1 MCPNFPLR
9 TASYYLF
16 STFNDPLKMLHK
28 GSTLSEKIAILDKIK
43 SQLPNISHHQLAEI
57 IKLPKSIIS
66 RLLQQQEK
74 LREEWT
80 LRTLCDQRPLF
91 HCISIVLAIC
101 AVLIMLSQTSG
112 SPILVQSSW
121 LVTTAAL
128 GHLIRDAAQNGFWM
142 CPLEPAPPL
151 PYCVY
156 ITMICAL
163 PYVIRLERV
172 AKPQKHAFHNE
183 GIQPEE
189 ELAKRGFSIYK
200 GPGKV
205 RSVSPFV
212 WRESGKTA
220 LSTPNQDLN
229 LNLPVIDSIVYCEC
243 DTLDNVVTER
253 AHSVRQGLIG
263 AEWVEFV
270 LLNVGIRVYLYH
282 HQSLTSQKGHSVWR
296 MRSEIR
302 HTIWKLDYSVT
313 TISEANDENCSD

>member
-1 MCPNFPLR
+1 
-9 TASYYLF
+9 
-16 STFNDPLKMLHK
+16 
-28 GSTLSEKIAILDKIK
+28 
-43 SQLPNISHHQLAEI
+43 
-57 IKLPKSIIS
+57 
-66 RLLQQQEK
+66 
-74 LREEWT
+74 
-80 LRTLCDQRPLF
+80 
-91 HCISIVLAIC
+91 
-101 AVLIMLSQTSG
+101 MLSQTSG

-205 RSVSPFV
+205 WEILPPDICQKEEMASPVSAGRWTLKELRHNP
-212 WRESGKTA
+212 GIT
-220 LSTPNQDLN
+220 LNQRG
-229 LNLPVIDSIVYCEC
+229 P
-243 DTLDNVVTER
+243 
-253 AHSVRQGLIG
+253 
-263 AEWVEFV
+263 
-270 LLNVGIRVYLYH
+270 
-282 HQSLTSQKGHSVWR
+282 
-296 MRSEIR
+296 
-302 HTIWKLDYSVT
+302 
-313 TISEANDENCSD
+313 